1 MSAEPD
7 IDLPAAPATGLAD
20 DAAVDAGIAAPA
32 AEPGLGDEVER
43 VDEEE
48 PGREFPSLFP
58 EPSPVPAAEVIG
70 DAAPG
75 QLPEAEALMADLFA
89 PATVPVTPATVP
101 VTPVEAVPQAAGGQ
115 TVSVDPASLA
125 ASIAAAVAAS
135 VGTSIA
141 AALGPVL
148 AAARPAPDAVAAVA
162 DTAPAAP
169 VPPAG
174 PAGVSDGA
182 AVPPV
187 PPGSDSPGPDAP
199 DAAPRQ
205 ARILSPYLG
214 YLGYFVGAGL
224 ISGGVVHYP
233 LDHQRYALIT
243 AAGVALFLAATVLNE
258 FVLAAVRPAGSAAAR
273 VIGSSLMLSMGIG
286 MLSGGIQHFSDF
298 PERAT
303 VLIPLGLVLSFAA
316 YAVRHATGV
325 RRAAV
330 GMAGAAVVLV
340 AATAFVTLDRF
351 VATPSVD
358 ATGAHTH
365 STGEEDAAEDEEE
378 LGDDEDAEHEEEADH
393 ATEDDE
399 AAGGHGLADLLD
411 EDHEPAA
418 EKAHK
423 PAAEDAHGKTADEA
437 HAPAAGEA
445 HGEAAEEAGE
455 AAEEAAEHH

>member
-43 VDEEE
+43 VDEVEL
-48 PGREFPSLFP
+48 GREFPSLFP

-89 PATVPVTPATVP
+89 PATASVTPGTASVTPAEP
-101 VTPVEAVPQAAGGQ
+101 APQAAGGQ
-115 TVSVDPASLA
+115 AVSVDPASLA

-148 AAARPAPDAVAAVA
+148 AAARPAPEAVAAVA

-187 PPGSDSPGPDAP
+187 PPPVPPGSDAPGPDAP

-233 LDHQRYALIT
+233 LDHERYALIT

-378 LGDDEDAEHEEEADH
+378 LGDDEDAEHEEGAAGDDHDAD
-393 ATEDDE
+393 ADQAEDDAE
-399 AAGGHGLADLLD
+399 AGGHGLADLLE

-423 PAAEDAHGKTADEA
+423 PAADEGHG
-437 HAPAAGEA
+437 G
-445 HGEAAEEAGE
+445 AAEEE
-455 AAEEAAEHH
+455 AEHH